1 MIKAYQGIRQKS
13 GAPPPVGHLEL
24 GIGRYTSIHL
34 PLRLCASAPLRLC
47 AFALKPDRRPSIKAP
62 IKAKNRAIVHHQ
74 GISRQRPFFWGA
86 ASGHRYRVPTDGAGC
101 RSYRPEDIYW
111 WGYTQACA
119 RGLAPAWAITWQAF
133 SPQATADGY
142 RSGRSIKAKTP
153 VIVHDQGIS
162 RHTAKIRSASARWPP
177 GAWHWEVHVHPSPFA
192 PLRLCA
198 FALKPDHRPSIKASI
213 KAKNPAI
220 VHHQG
225 ISRQTV
231 KFRSAPVR
239 WTPGAWNLE
248 LRLPRP
254 SAFICGSSPGCGPC
268 SRVWRISRLSSHWG
282 YWRFSV

>member
-1 MIKAYQGIRQKS
+1 MTRS
-13 GAPPPVGHLEL
+13 N
-24 GIGRYTSIHL
+24 IHL
-34 PLRLCASAPLRLC
+34 PERMRMKISASMSLATVLRFVEPRPGRRVLAPGQ
-47 AFALKPDRRPSIKAP
+47 PGGQPSIKA
-62 IKAKNRAIVHHQ
+62 
-74 GISRQRPFFWGA
+74 
-86 ASGHRYRVPTDGAGC
+86 
-101 RSYRPEDIYW
+101 
-111 WGYTQACA
+111 
-119 RGLAPAWAITWQAF
+119 
-133 SPQATADGY
+133 
-142 RSGRSIKAKTP
+142 SIKAKTP